1 MHESNENSKDK
12 IVVGIWQNI
21 KKHLQRLQ
29 KSCMKKKKRKKDQ
42 SKEKKKNPDH
52 FDLTENVNYGNS
64 EPIFVLYLS
73 WTGGNNTPDMLV

>member
-29 KSCMKKKKRKKDQ
+29 KSCMKKKKEEKR
-42 SKEKKKNPDH
+42 SKQREKKKPGS
-52 FDLTENVNYGNS
+52 L
-64 EPIFVLYLS
+64 
-73 WTGGNNTPDMLV
+73 